1 MLDLCILE
9 LHYSIICIGVAHH
22 HPLQSLAMRVVTI
35 SSYFIT
41 KLRYQSS
48 TTVQPFPIPC
58 CHHIAA
64 CDVQDASVNQDYT
77 RTVAVATGAA
87 KTVAVACTL
96 HVLLPVHPVARYPH
110 IVADA

>member
-1 MLDLCILE
+1 M
-9 LHYSIICIGVAHH
+9 
-22 HPLQSLAMRVVTI
+22 I

-41 KLRYQSS
+41 KLCYQSS

-64 CDVQDASVNQDYT
+64 CTVRDASVNQDYT

-87 KTVAVACTL
+87 KMVVVACMPHL
-96 HVLLPVHPVARYPH
+96 LLPVHPVVRYPH